1 MFVWHLLGL
10 FVAAFQCPFV
20 LVRVSWKGEAI
31 ARAGVLSILCLSVL
45 YGRSYQFCTGAI
57 GANGQRKL
65 RHQHICVRLS
75 QFAAIFPMF
84 CLVTCFSMMLLCF
97 PFGCSGGL
105 ASHSL
110 QSSVPHHRP
119 QVEMRRRENLARS
132 VAFRGPRF
140 VARCGRMS
148 DVKLLVENFVGPIL
162 KLLIF
167 QR

>member
-1 MFVWHLLGL
+1 MLGHEFVQGLWWHKLLLAWTRTSG
-10 FVAAFQCPFV
+10 
-20 LVRVSWKGEAI
+20 
-31 ARAGVLSILCLSVL
+31 GVVGHLEVMV
-45 YGRSYQFCTGAI
+45 YDTGQAYPQ
-57 GANGQRKL
+57 AVVTYR
-65 RHQHICVRLS
+65 RHQHICFRLS

-140 VARCGRMS
+140 VARCGLRASGRWRPNPRPSLQDCARMS
-148 DVKLLVENFVGPIL
+148 DVKLLVEN
-162 KLLIF
+162 LLARF
-167 QR
+167 LNC